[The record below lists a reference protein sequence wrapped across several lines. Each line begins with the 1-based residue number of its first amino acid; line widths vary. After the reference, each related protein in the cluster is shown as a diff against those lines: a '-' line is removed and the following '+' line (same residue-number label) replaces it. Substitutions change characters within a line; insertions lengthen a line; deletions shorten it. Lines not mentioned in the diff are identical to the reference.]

1 MHFRIDLKIFVFLIL
16 FYFTRQIEN
25 YAIIMIFAI
34 IHELGH
40 LISGLTLGMKP
51 NKMEIRPYG
60 VSISFKL
67 TPKDY
72 NKKIKKGNLLEIK
85 KILVALSGPLT
96 NLIIIIILKN
106 INIEILQKDT
116 IIYANILLILFN
128 LLPIYPL
135 DGGRILKSILH
146 ICFGKRKAQMYINN
160 IAFVVLIILTLV
172 SSILIYCIQNIAIF
186 LIIIFLW
193 ALYIKQ
199 DIVSRRTE
207 KIYNLMQKSIEI
219 K

>member
-1 MHFRIDLKIFVFLIL
+1 M
-16 FYFTRQIEN
+16 
-25 YAIIMIFAI
+25 
-34 IHELGH
+34 
-40 LISGLTLGMKP
+40 
-51 NKMEIRPYG
+51 
-60 VSISFKL
+60 
-67 TPKDY
+67 
-72 NKKIKKGNLLEIK
+72 
-85 KILVALSGPLT
+85 T

-199 DIVSRRTE
+199 DIVYRRTE

>member
-199 DIVSRRTE
+199 DIVYRRTE

>member
-60 VSISFKL
+60 VSIAFKL

-85 KILVALSGPLT
+85 KMLVALSGPLT

-106 INIEILQKDT
+106 INIAILQKDT

-146 ICFGKRKAQMYINN
+146 ICLGKRKAQMYINN

-199 DIVSRRTE
+199 DIVYRRTE

>member
-40 LISGLTLGMKP
+40 LISGLALGMKP
-51 NKMEIRPYG
+51 DKMEIRPYG
-60 VSISFKL
+60 VSIAFKL

-160 IAFVVLIILTLV
+160 IAFIVLIILTLV
-172 SSILIYCIQNIAIF
+172 SSILIYCLQNIAIF

-193 ALYIKQ
+193 AMYIKQ
-199 DIVSRRTE
+199 DIVYRRTE
-207 KIYNLMQKSIEI
+207 KIYKLQQKTIEI